1 MSAKFLQYDDHDKS
15 KVSFQQANSIY
26 EITRQALRETGA
38 EEADQKY
45 FINSGR
51 NMNFNQEDKSVALME
66 PAFVQ
71 ILNELKTP
79 DDAD

>member
-1 MSAKFLQYDDHDKS
+1 
-15 KVSFQQANSIY
+15 
-26 EITRQALRETGA
+26 
-38 EEADQKY
+38 
-45 FINSGR
+45 
-51 NMNFNQEDKSVALME
+51 MNFNQEDKSVALME